1 MTIYLTKWV
10 YIEEDVTVPKVYASS
25 SLTEAKKRYN
35 EVRTEHKEMGIHSP
49 LDLLP
54 ISEAITKHSPKTQAD
69 VIELINSL

>member
-10 YIEEDVTVPKVYASS
+10 HVEENVNVPKVHAST
-25 SLTEAKKRYN
+25 SLVEAKKKYN
-35 EVRTEHKEMGIHSP
+35 ELKSDIKTLSVD

-54 ISEAITKHSPKTQAD
+54 INEAITKHSPKTQAD